1 MATMNISL
9 PEPLRLFVEQRVTD
23 DGYSTV
29 SEYFRE
35 LVRID
40 QKRKAEEKLET
51 LLLEGLHSGPAQ
63 PLTKADLSEVRR
75 VVRQRVLAR
84 KKKS

>member
-51 LLLEGLHSGPAQ
+51 LLLAGLHSGPAQ

-84 KKKS
+84 KKK

>member
-9 PEPLRLFVEQRVTD
+9 PEPLRLFVEQRVTT
-23 DGYSTV
+23 DGYSTA

-35 LVRID
+35 LVRAD

-51 LLLEGLHSGPAQ
+51 LLMEGLNSGPAK
-63 PLTKADLSEVRR
+63 PLTKDDLNEVRR

>member
-9 PEPLRLFVEQRVTD
+9 PDPLRFFVEERVAGG
-23 DGYSTV
+23 GYSTV

-35 LVRID
+35 LVRAD
-40 QKRKAEEKLET
+40 QKRKAEEKLEA
-51 LLLEGLHSGPAQ
+51 LLMEGLNSGPAK
-63 PLTKADLSEVRR
+63 PFTKDDMDEVRR
-75 VVRQRVLAR
+75 VVRQRALAR